1 MHSTRSA
8 LVAGC
13 LALLALPAFSQ
24 VDGQVDSATLRAVS
38 APNASGTR
46 PTQVAWSPEKPGGV
60 RLTFFWDE
68 EGEALWSLDPAT
80 GKREALFRTAE
91 LGRSQPAEAAARD
104 DAGFQVEDYLWSP
117 RGDSLLLTVDGD
129 LYLYTLGNR
138 SLRQLT
144 RTPAPEEDPKFSPDG
159 SRLAFV
165 RDYDLVLLDL
175 ASGKERALTTDGQK
189 DVFLNGTTDW
199 VYWEEIWERDATGFW
214 WSPDGKRIAYY
225 RFDERA
231 VETYPIANLAILNPT
246 VADQKYPRPGE
257 PNPEVRVGVL
267 DLESGQ
273 TTWMA
278 TGEEDSYLARV
289 GWSPSGDVA
298 IQKLSRDQRK
308 LDLLRCAAV
317 DGRCSTLLSDS
328 WPTWVNLGPGF
339 EYLPDGRFLW
349 GSEES
354 NWRRLYLYDKDGRR
368 LRAVTPEGWSVTA
381 LNSVTPDGWVV
392 FTAFSTKELGAAERH
407 VLRARLD
414 ADRFE
419 ELTPEPGTHSALV
432 APDGKS
438 WVHTWSTAETVPRL
452 EVRRALAPVA
462 SAVPLPFQAPPGYDP
477 ATLPKWELL
486 TIPGPDGVRLPARIL
501 KPAGFDPSRRYPVIV
516 YQYGGPGSQVV
527 NNSWDLRGRDLWHKR
542 MAQKGFVVANVDN
555 QASIFFGK
563 SGEDRDHRRFGEGNL
578 AAQMALIDYLK
589 KQGWADMKRIGI
601 WGWSGGGIHTLY
613 CILHQPD
620 VWKAAMAGAPVTD
633 WRLYDSV
640 WTERYLETPQTNPD
654 GFRSSSPVFVAENLK
669 TQLLL
674 VHGLADDNVHPQQTV
689 MLIDRLV
696 KAGLPFELAFYPGQ
710 KHGFQ
715 GDSQGH
721 FYARL
726 AEFFERT
733 LMAVNQNEPR

>member
-516 YQYGGPGSQVV
+516 YQYGGPGSQV
-527 NNSWDLRGRDLWHKR
+527 
-542 MAQKGFVVANVDN
+542 
-555 QASIFFGK
+555 
-563 SGEDRDHRRFGEGNL
+563 
-578 AAQMALIDYLK
+578 
-589 KQGWADMKRIGI
+589 
-601 WGWSGGGIHTLY
+601 
-613 CILHQPD
+613 
-620 VWKAAMAGAPVTD
+620 
-633 WRLYDSV
+633 
-640 WTERYLETPQTNPD
+640 
-654 GFRSSSPVFVAENLK
+654 
-669 TQLLL
+669 
-674 VHGLADDNVHPQQTV
+674 
-689 MLIDRLV
+689 
-696 KAGLPFELAFYPGQ
+696 
-710 KHGFQ
+710 
-715 GDSQGH
+715 
-721 FYARL
+721 
-726 AEFFERT
+726 
-733 LMAVNQNEPR
+733 